1 MHCWGCATI
10 SGLEFGYPKK
20 TGVGRGDGVVTSRR
34 RKVFRRCSLGGTA
47 WNLRKPYPSCCIL
60 FGLFVVLKMIFL
72 FLYIK
77 KKKNIMA
84 GKMDREKWELVL
96 FFSGVEGGVY
106 NRGVLLKR
114 TAMPMTTRLY
124 AWHGGVCTYKVSNH
138 VPITNVN
145 HLP

>member
-20 TGVGRGDGVVTSRR
+20 TGVGRGDGVVTNRR
-34 RKVFRRCSLGGTA
+34 RKVFRRCGLGGTA

-72 FLYIK
+72 FLCFLLFYIYK
-77 KKKNIMA
+77 KKEKQ

-96 FFSGVEGGVY
+96 FFSGV
-106 NRGVLLKR
+106 
-114 TAMPMTTRLY
+114 
-124 AWHGGVCTYKVSNH
+124 
-138 VPITNVN
+138 
-145 HLP
+145 